1 MNAPPVASQA
11 SMVPLV
17 RAPRVLF
24 WQLRRKKKRTHSRK
38 LVHGQPVLAEDVA
51 RGFGGFH

>member
-1 MNAPPVASQA
+1 
-11 SMVPLV
+11 MVPLV
-17 RAPRVLF
+17 RATRVLF
-24 WQLRRKKKRTHSRK
+24 WQLRRKRNAHSRK